1 MFFQKTLIT
10 KKIEAKFII
19 IFFYQNLEHHKHK
32 IPQIFKIPSQILGH
46 IYKFSHQIIVFKLEL
61 KNEKK
66 HKH

>member
-32 IPQIFKIPSQILGH
+32 IPQIF
-46 IYKFSHQIIVFKLEL
+46 
-61 KNEKK
+61 
-66 HKH
+66 